1 MKIQRILSSLG
12 MIGVIF
18 YFGHVF
24 LGQVLDKSYNP
35 ITTDISSL
43 TAVGAPNSELLTI
56 FATIYGICLIIFA
69 IYMFSKS
76 FREYHKITT
85 FGYGFLL
92 IMAILSSIG
101 FYFFPLASD
110 KTILNFQ
117 NTMHIAITGI
127 TVLLTILYL
136 SLVSYGYLKKEK
148 LRNIGIISLIAIIL
162 ILIFGVLNPISIS
175 LSLNILGLTERAVIF
190 TLEGYIFFLSFV
202 YTFDFIDAIKT
213 KFFNNNINEIK

>member
-1 MKIQRILSSLG
+1 MKIQRILASLG
-12 MIGVIF
+12 MVGMVF
-18 YFGHVF
+18 YLIHVF
-24 LGQVLDKSYNP
+24 LGQILDKSYNP

-43 TAVGAPNSELLTI
+43 TAVGAPNSGLLTI

-76 FREYHKITT
+76 LEEYHKITT
-85 FGYGFLL
+85 WGYVFLL
-92 IMAILSSIG
+92 IMAILSSVG

-127 TVLLTILYL
+127 TVILTILYL

-148 LRNIGIISLIAIIL
+148 LRSLGIISLIAIIL
-162 ILIFGVLNPISIS
+162 ILIFGVLNPISIT
-175 LSLNILGLTERAVIF
+175 LSLNILGLTERLVIF
-190 TLEGYIFFLSFV
+190 TLNIYIFFLSFV
-202 YTFDFIDAIKT
+202 YTFDFVDTIKI
-213 KFFNNNINEIK
+213 KFFNNNR

>member
-12 MIGVIF
+12 MVAVIF
-18 YFGHVF
+18 YLIHVF
-24 LGQVLDKSYNP
+24 LGQILDKAYNP

-56 FATIYGICLIIFA
+56 FTTIYGICLAIFA
-69 IYMFSKS
+69 VYMFSKS
-76 FREYHKITT
+76 FKEYHKVTT
-85 FGYGFLL
+85 IGYGFLL
-92 IMAILSSIG
+92 MMAILSLVG
-101 FYFFPLASD
+101 FYFFPLTTD
-110 KTILNFQ
+110 KTVLNFQ

-148 LRNIGIISLIAIIL
+148 LKNIGIISLIAIIL
-162 ILIFGVLNPISIS
+162 ILLFGVLNPISIA

-190 TLEGYIFFLSFV
+190 SLEAYIFFLSFI
-202 YTFDFIDAIKT
+202 YTFDFIDSIKT
-213 KFFNNNINEIK
+213 KFFK

>member
-1 MKIQRILSSLG
+1 MKFQRILSSLG
-12 MIGVIF
+12 MIVAIF
-18 YFGHVF
+18 YFIHVF
-24 LGQVLDKSYNP
+24 LGQILDKTHNP

-56 FATIYGICLIIFA
+56 FTTIYGTCLIIFA

-76 FREYHKITT
+76 FNEYHKITT
-85 FGYGFLL
+85 IGYGFLL
-92 IMAILSSIG
+92 IMAILSTIG

-110 KTILNFQ
+110 KTALNFQ

-136 SLVSYGYLKKEK
+136 SLVSYGYLKKDK
-148 LRNIGIISLIAIIL
+148 LRSIGIVSLIAIIL
-162 ILIFGVLNPISIS
+162 ILIFGVVNPISIA
-175 LSLNILGLTERAVIF
+175 LSLNILGLTERTVIF
-190 TLEGYIFFLSFV
+190 TLQAYIFSLSFI
-202 YTFDFIDAIKT
+202 YTFDFIDIIRN